1 MKIEYIGGKPE
12 NGIKYD
18 LNLIMKEY
26 KKLKCPSTVYNPA
39 RLPLGRAR
47 WFALLSE
54 RSTGKTTNIIL
65 LGMVCHKLY
74 GTQIQ
79 YIRQKE
85 LMIMPKN
92 IQNLF
97 ATILEYH
104 YVDKITD
111 GRYNSI
117 TYKSRRWYY
126 CKVDEDGK
134 ILEQSSD
141 YFMIN
146 LSIDNN
152 EEYKSSYNAPFG
164 DFIIFDEFIG
174 KFYYPNEFVTLC
186 DLMKTILRS
195 RQSLI
200 GCFMLA
206 NTINRHSEYF
216 NELSIY
222 DQVQTLKTG
231 ESAIYKTEK
240 NTSVYVELIGI
251 KSEERTTVQ
260 RLINELYFGFNNPLL
275 ASITGDDWAIHN
287 YPHVPKGKRETIA
300 KNFYISHNNK
310 LINIE
315 LTYCEEIGLI
325 CILHWA
331 YRTYNDSIIYTIEDI
346 YDKRYKF
353 KFGTSKTDALIWDKL
368 YKNNRFY
375 YSTNDVGDFVSNY
388 IGTAQK
394 R

>member
-1 MKIEYIGGKPE
+1 MKIEYIGNKPE

-18 LNLIMKEY
+18 LQLIIREY
-26 KKLKCPSTVYNPA
+26 KKLKCPKTVYDPT

-54 RSTGKTTNIIL
+54 RSTGKTTNILL
-65 LGMVCHKLY
+65 LGMIVNKLY

-85 LMIMPKN
+85 TMIMPKN

-104 YVDKITD
+104 YIEKITD
-111 GRYNSI
+111 GEYNSI

-134 ILEQSSD
+134 ITEQASTH
-141 YFMIN
+141 FMIN

-152 EEYKSSYNAPFG
+152 DEYKSSYNAPFG
-164 DFIIFDEFIG
+164 DFIVFDEFISRV
-174 KFYYPNEFVTLC
+174 YYPNEFVVLC
-186 DLMKTILRS
+186 DLIKTIIRS

-200 GCFMLA
+200 GVFMLA

-222 DQVQTLKTG
+222 DQVQLLKTG
-231 ESAIYKTEK
+231 ESAIYKTAK
-240 NTSVYVELIGI
+240 NTNVYVELIGI
-251 KSEERTTVQ
+251 KSEERTTLQ
-260 RLINELYFGFNNPLL
+260 RVINELYFGFNNPML

-287 YPHVPKGKRETIA
+287 YPHVPKEKREVLA
-300 KNFYISHNNK
+300 RNFYISHNNK
-310 LINIE
+310 LVNLEI
-315 LTYCEEIGLI
+315 TKCEGIGII

-331 YRTYNDSIIYTIEDI
+331 YRTYNDSIIYTIDDI
-346 YDKRYKF
+346 YDHRQRF
-353 KFGTSKTDALIWDKL
+353 KFGDTNTDKFIWKTL
-368 YKNNRFY
+368 YSNNKFY
-375 YSTNDVGDFVSNY
+375 YSTNDVGDFVHNY
-388 IGTAQK
+388 IATASK